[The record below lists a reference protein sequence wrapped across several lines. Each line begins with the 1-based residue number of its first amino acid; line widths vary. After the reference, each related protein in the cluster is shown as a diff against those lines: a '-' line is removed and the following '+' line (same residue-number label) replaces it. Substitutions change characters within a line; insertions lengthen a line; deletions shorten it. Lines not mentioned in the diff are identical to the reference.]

1 MKKMYFLLLTIF
13 VSVPCFAQWEQVN
26 NGIINL
32 SQGARLLGSSDT
44 HLFAGTL
51 GGAKMYRTMDN
62 GNNWTE
68 IQPPVTGN
76 VPESGYFFNGKYFS
90 GLSSSMD
97 CVFYTTDNGTSWNSV
112 TEGPQ
117 TTVVRGFSS
126 LSGNIFVFTST
137 KGIYKSSDGGL
148 IWNASNSGLSNLNVI
163 WMETI
168 NSKLIAAT
176 IGGGIF
182 ISTNNGE
189 TWVQSNT
196 GIASGNLNAQ
206 LVWRMG
212 TNLYYT
218 AQGGGSYLSNNQGTN
233 WSSWTKPSEMGLGVN
248 EIYRNGANL
257 YMEARHF
264 SGATLKDSLYI
275 SQNEGVVWTN
285 ITENL
290 SASDLNA
297 SGITEFFG
305 DVFIAY
311 NLVSPNLGIYRKTTT
326 LGINQNYQSDF
337 LRIYPN
343 PFNEKIIL
351 SNYSSKKIKQVSIY
365 NSQGKLVV
373 SEIGNIE
380 SMNTLLLN
388 KGFYIIE
395 ILFIDNTTVREK
407 LIK

>member
-90 GLSSSMD
+90 GLNSSMD

-196 GIASGNLNAQ
+196 GIASGDLNAQ